1 MSTAAAQLQ
10 FAAEFAVFLVAGAGI
25 ALLALRPGLLVE
37 GLRAR
42 RAVIAGFAL
51 LAVAAFTR
59 GALLVEAADEPAL
72 VAVRAAGILALLAG
86 PLRWRGGAIGGVS
99 LAFGLVALAGAEAL
113 RAAEP
118 GVGADWASLVGAL
131 ALGVACYL
139 AARRS
144 IPTRIAAST
153 TTIVLGVVLAVS
165 VGLSAVLAGNVED
178 EAERRLAAE
187 ATTEANLAEQAS
199 NTARVNASL
208 VAQVF
213 EGNTDPI
220 INAALSRLAVAG
232 DPQEAELRAAVEER
246 VLQQLVD
253 DIVSDIDQF
262 LGPIVVVRPDR
273 TVLAAVV
280 AEDAPLTASEL
291 GGLVGSALVDEALT
305 DASGVRSVITA
316 GDRAFA
322 GAAEPVQFPGAVSP
336 VSAVVVVT
344 SSLDKPFL
352 ELRSTLRANGDV
364 EGVGYALAGRD
375 AVLAAAGEP
384 GDPVVVAALARA
396 VLDGGE
402 TATRIV
408 DGRQYSVAVV
418 QANDTSPE
426 PVLGLVLSVPTT
438 FIDATRTD
446 LFRLLFL
453 IALAATLAALV
464 LTAVVGE
471 RIGVGLRRL
480 TSAVGEVRAGNLGVA
495 TGLRSDDEL
504 GVLSVAFDEMTGSL
518 RTMTADLRQ
527 AATDESVLRA
537 RMEAV
542 VAGMGEALVAVD
554 ERGDIT
560 DFNAAAEVL
569 CGIPARKAMG
579 RPVDQIV
586 RLIGD
591 DGTDLTPRLIAPV
604 DAGWSAPATVV
615 HGSGLEVPVAV
626 SAGALRATD
635 AATDAEGAPASV
647 GAVFLIRDV
656 RREREVERMKTELL
670 SNIGHELRTPLT
682 PIKAYAQMLRTR
694 SVDTADV
701 ARFAGEIE
709 IGADRLNRVVDQL
722 MHFASVAGGRYDLRT
737 EPVVPRDLVE
747 GVITRWQPRLDP
759 ERHLLGRRV
768 ARGLPKVWIDRRA
781 IDRALDELVD
791 NALKYSPDGGRVD
804 IRATVGVDPAGGP
817 VVRISV
823 TDRGVGIAPDRLEAL
838 FEAFIQGDGSATRAF
853 GGLGLGLALVTRIA
867 EAHGGELD
875 VRTELGTGSRFTL
888 VLPATEPTSR

>member
-1 MSTAAAQLQ
+1 LSTAAAQLQ

-25 ALLALRPGLLVE
+25 ALLVLRPGLLVE
-37 GLRAR
+37 GLRPR

-72 VAVRAAGILALLAG
+72 VAVRAAGIVVLFPG
-86 PLRWRGGAIGGVS
+86 PLYWRGGPTGRV
-99 LAFGLVALAGAEAL
+99 GLVIALIALAGAEAL
-113 RAAEP
+113 RAAAP
-118 GVGADWASLVGAL
+118 GVGADWASLLGAL
-131 ALGVACYL
+131 GIGLACYL

-165 VGLSAVLAGNVED
+165 VGLSAVLASNVED
-178 EAERRLAAE
+178 EAERRFAAQ
-187 ATTEANLAEQAS
+187 AATEASLAEGAARTAS
-199 NTARVNASL
+199 VNASL

-213 EGNTDPI
+213 AQAIEPLRS
-220 INAALSRLAVAG
+220 ALSRLALAG
-232 DPQEAELRAAVEER
+232 DPQEADLRAAVEAS
-246 VLQQLVD
+246 LQQLVD
-253 DIVSDIDQF
+253 NVVADFDENV
-262 LGPIVVVRPDR
+262 GPIVVVRPDG

-280 AEDAPLTASEL
+280 SEDAPLTAAAQGE
-291 GGLVGSALVDEALT
+291 LVGSDLIQEVLTSGRGLEA
-305 DASGVRSVITA
+305 VITA
-316 GDRAFA
+316 GDRALA
-322 GAAEPVQFPGAVSP
+322 AAAEPVQFPGAATP
-336 VSAVVVVT
+336 LSAVVVVT
-344 SSLDKPFL
+344 SSLDDAFL
-352 ELRSTLRANGDV
+352 VLRSRLDANSDV
-364 EGVGYALAGRD
+364 DGIGYALAGRD
-375 AVLAAAGEP
+375 GVVAAAGDP
-384 GDPVVVAALARA
+384 GDPAVIAALALP
-396 VLDGGE
+396 VLDGGDA
-402 TATRIV
+402 ATRTV
-408 DGRQYSVAVV
+408 DGRQYSVAAV
-418 QANDTSPE
+418 QANDSSPV
-426 PVLGLVLSVPTT
+426 PVLGFVLSVPTT

-480 TSAVGEVRAGNLGVA
+480 TSAVGEVRAGNLGVT

-542 VAGMGEALVAVD
+542 VAGMGEALLAVD

-591 DGTDLTPRLIAPV
+591 DGSDLTPRLTEPV
-604 DAGWSAPATVV
+604 DGGWSASATVV

-626 SAGALRATD
+626 SAGALH
-635 AATDAEGAPASV
+635 AADVAIDTEGAPASV
-647 GAVFLIRDV
+647 GAVYLIRDV
-656 RREREVERMKTELL
+656 RRERDVERMKTELL

-682 PIKAYAQMLRTR
+682 PIKAYAQILRTR
-694 SVDTADV
+694 PVDTADV

-747 GVITRWQPRLDP
+747 GVITRWRSRLDP

-781 IDRALDELVD
+781 IDRALDELID
-791 NALKYSPDGGRVD
+791 NALKYSPQGGRVE
-804 IRATVGVDPAGGP
+804 IRATVGVDPARGP

-823 TDRGVGIAPDRLEAL
+823 TDHGVGIAPDRLEAL

-875 VRTELGTGSRFTL
+875 VRTELGTGSRFTV
-888 VLPATEPTSR
+888 VLPATEPVASR

>member
-1 MSTAAAQLQ
+1 
-10 FAAEFAVFLVAGAGI
+10 
-25 ALLALRPGLLVE
+25 
-37 GLRAR
+37 
-42 RAVIAGFAL
+42 
-51 LAVAAFTR
+51 
-59 GALLVEAADEPAL
+59 
-72 VAVRAAGILALLAG
+72 
-86 PLRWRGGAIGGVS
+86 
-99 LAFGLVALAGAEAL
+99 
-113 RAAEP
+113 
-118 GVGADWASLVGAL
+118 
-131 ALGVACYL
+131 
-139 AARRS
+139 
-144 IPTRIAAST
+144 
-153 TTIVLGVVLAVS
+153 
-165 VGLSAVLAGNVED
+165 GLSAVLAGNVED
-178 EAERRLAAE
+178 EAKRRLAAQ
-187 ATTEANLAEQAS
+187 ATTEASLAVQAS
-199 NTARVNASL
+199 DTARANAKL
-208 VAQVF
+208 VAQVL
-213 EGNTDPI
+213 EQAPEPLNTV
-220 INAALSRLAVAG
+220 LGRLALAG
-232 DPQEAELRAAVEER
+232 DPQEAALREAVEDQ
-246 VLQQLVD
+246 LQQLVD
-253 DIVSDIDQF
+253 NILVDIDENV
-262 LGPIVVVRPDR
+262 GPIVLVRPDG
-273 TVLAAVV
+273 TLLAGVDSEEAPVDSAAQ
-280 AEDAPLTASEL
+280 AELASSEL
-291 GGLVGSALVDEALT
+291 VVEVRDSGRGLP
-305 DASGVRSVITA
+305 SVITA

-322 GAAEPVQFPGAVSP
+322 AAAEPVQFRGATAP
-336 VSAVVVVT
+336 ISAVAVVT
-344 SSLDKPFL
+344 SSLDEAFL
-352 ELRSTLRANGDV
+352 VLRSTLEANSDA
-364 EGVGYALAGRD
+364 EGVSYALAGRSGVI
-375 AVLAAAGEP
+375 ATAGES
-384 GDPVVVAALARA
+384 GDPAVIAALATQ
-396 VLDGGE
+396 VLDGGDA
-402 TATRIV
+402 ATRIV
-408 DGRQYSVAVV
+408 DGRQYSVAPVE
-418 QANDTSPE
+418 ANDGS

-480 TSAVGEVRAGNLGVA
+480 TSAVGEVRAGNLGVT

-527 AATDESVLRA
+527 AATDESVLRT

-586 RLIGD
+586 RLVGD
-591 DGTDLTPRLIAPV
+591 DGSDLTPRLTEPM
-604 DAGWSAPATVV
+604 DGGWSAPATVV

-635 AATDAEGAPASV
+635 AGIGAEGAAASV

-682 PIKAYAQMLRTR
+682 PIKAYAQILRTR
-694 SVDTADV
+694 PVDASDV

-722 MHFASVAGGRYDLRT
+722 MHFASVAGGRYDLRL
-737 EPVVPRDLVE
+737 EPVVPRDLLE
-747 GVITRWQPRLDP
+747 GVVTRWQPRLDP

-791 NALKYSPDGGRVD
+791 NALKYSPDGGRVE
-804 IRATVGVDPAGGP
+804 IRATAGADPAGGP

-823 TDRGVGIAPDRLEAL
+823 IDPGVGIAPDRLEAL

-888 VLPATEPTSR
+888 VLPASEPVASR